1 MTERKALRRY
11 YD

>member
-1 MTERKALRRY
+1 MTERKALRRC